1 MDNRTC
7 HSIPFSSQASGLKPV
22 NVAQIVVA
30 GLLPC
35 VLTGCSSPKLA
46 VAPLEPM
53 PFWAM
58 EYTVR
63 TGDSDHMALT
73 YGWRYVPVVK
83 ERVESYLSE
92 GDRQRADFV
101 FQSVLEH
108 NPTGVT
114 SSWDSPTTGH
124 SGTVTPTRTV
134 TPKDQSP
141 CRDFVI
147 VVNIGGNESHGYGRY
162 FREIGSACRDDV
174 GIWQVLKD

>member
-1 MDNRTC
+1 M
-7 HSIPFSSQASGLKPV
+7 PFLPISSQALGWNPTK
-22 NVAQIVVA
+22 ITRTIVA
-30 GLLPC
+30 GLLLFAL
-35 VLTGCSSPKLA
+35 VGCSAQKLT
-46 VAPLEPM
+46 VAPVEPM
-53 PFWAM
+53 PFLVM
-58 EYTVR
+58 EYEVR
-63 TGDSDHMALT
+63 TGESDRMALT
-73 YGWRYVPVVK
+73 YGWRYVPVMK
-83 ERVESYLSE
+83 ERVETYLSE
-92 GDRQRADFV
+92 GDRKRADFL

-162 FREIGSACRDDV
+162 FKETGSACRDDA

>member
-1 MDNRTC
+1 M
-7 HSIPFSSQASGLKPV
+7 SFLPISSQASGLKPV
-22 NVAQIVVA
+22 NIAQIFVA
-30 GLLPC
+30 GLLPF

-46 VAPLEPM
+46 VASVEPI

-63 TGDSDHMALT
+63 TGESDRMAVT

-83 ERVESYLSE
+83 ERVETYLSE
-92 GDRQRADFV
+92 GDRKHADV
-101 FQSVLEH
+101 LFQSVLEH

-114 SSWDSPTTGH
+114 SSWDNFTTGH

-134 TPKDQSP
+134 TPKDQPP

-147 VVNIGGNESHGYGRY
+147 VVNIGGNEAHGYGRY
-162 FREIGSACRDDV
+162 FRETGTACRENV